1 MSKQIGVECHYLDG
15 CVVQHNFIY
24 MAAQLDDL
32 DPDEYL
38 HTRMTGFCELIIGRK
53 GLRSDGKPSNGWAYH
68 DLEMHIVSVCV
79 KQETPVEGRRLCA
92 LSKEGE
98 VEIFSG
104 KSGKGVIE
112 KIPDAGLRLSE
123 YTEEGVTGYVTHIRE
138 IGDSLYVCGQSG
150 QVYRRT
156 ESGWI
161 HIDAGVFSPLRDPD
175 DDEVNSF
182 NCIDGNDGND
192 LYVVGDDGVVFH
204 CDGFVWRPVQV
215 NTREHLL
222 WVRCYGRDEVY
233 ICGYNGTLLRG
244 SARNG
249 FKDVSALEDNF
260 TWWCLC
266 KFRDKVYLSATEG
279 LYAWDGKKIA
289 RVGTGL
295 SPEVETYRLDADREG
310 KTLWSFGA
318 KDLAC
323 FDGQKWQRLH
333 DPDNPRIGE

>member
-1 MSKQIGVECHYLDG
+1 MAEEIGIEVYFLDG
-15 CVVQHNFIY
+15 MVIEYDYIY
-24 MAAQLDDL
+24 LAQQLEDL
-32 DPDEYL
+32 DPERYA
-38 HTRMTGFCELIIGRK
+38 HTRMSLYDAQSTKKWKWF
-53 GLRSDGKPSNGWAYH
+53 YH
-68 DLEMHIVSVCV
+68 DVEMNVVSVCLK
-79 KQETPVEGRRLCA
+79 KQTQTELRQGCA

-98 VEIFSG
+98 IEFFVLKTG
-104 KSGKGVIE
+104 AKRIE

-204 CDGFVWRPVQV
+204 CDGLVWRPVQV

-249 FKDVSALEDNF
+249 FKDVSALEDKL

-279 LYAWDGKKIA
+279 LYAPGMAKKSPGWA
-289 RVGTGL
+289 RG
-295 SPEVETYRLDADREG
+295 
-310 KTLWSFGA
+310 
-318 KDLAC
+318 
-323 FDGQKWQRLH
+323 
-333 DPDNPRIGE
+333 